1 MVKVKGEGRGRRV
14 ATAHHKVVNQA
25 IVDLETEKAHQVAVV
40 LTIIEMINNKI
51 NVTCKSLQHHQ
62 AKTVHIKMSTCRT
75 TNMAMTWILILRAGM
90 DLIVPTSQIKTIPL
104 LVLER
109 IHREEVTVAMKD
121 PKKASLIKETNLV
134 WFKKRLVRL
143 RRIQGHAI
151 TMTIWCSRVK

>member
-75 TNMAMTWILILRAGM
+75 TSMAMT
-90 DLIVPTSQIKTIPL
+90 
-104 LVLER
+104 
-109 IHREEVTVAMKD
+109 
-121 PKKASLIKETNLV
+121 
-134 WFKKRLVRL
+134 
-143 RRIQGHAI
+143 
-151 TMTIWCSRVK
+151 